1 MQTIE
6 NDVKSKQSS
15 DELQSLESHE
25 WNKPPINRYDI
36 EEDESEKI
44 VLDEDY
50 QQIETKH
57 GETKVVLCFPKE
69 QQDTNFIKDEIKSIG
84 NSVTCKRDLI
94 NIQDISIVFYNL
106 AEQVSERLKKEK
118 LYCKEIQIFV
128 KNNLLA
134 ATEHQCKLSFPTDT
148 STDIGKA
155 AIELFK
161 QKCTLDTPIR
171 ALGIRLKDFN
181 ENLQTSLFDDAVKID
196 KKERIDNIINKIRN
210 KYGSSAISRGNN
222 LLFD

>member
-69 QQDTNFIKDEIKSIG
+69 QQDTNFIKDEIKSI
-84 NSVTCKRDLI
+84 LM
-94 NIQDISIVFYNL
+94 YL
-106 AEQVSERLKKEK
+106 ALEK
-118 LYCKEIQIFV
+118 YQYP
-128 KNNLLA
+128 
-134 ATEHQCKLSFPTDT
+134 QGD
-148 STDIGKA
+148 
-155 AIELFK
+155 
-161 QKCTLDTPIR
+161 
-171 ALGIRLKDFN
+171 
-181 ENLQTSLFDDAVKID
+181 ENYEES
-196 KKERIDNIINKIRN
+196 
-210 KYGSSAISRGNN
+210 
-222 LLFD
+222 